1 MTPSTATMGEGGR
14 KDPFEAA
21 LGEAILGYLDA
32 LPPEDLV
39 RAFLA
44 MRGPNGVQEEAFLQ
58 AWAGSAAERE
68 GLLSAAR
75 KLQASGELRRVRVR
89 APELAGGEGGEPA
102 RILWFRGRAVGNR
115 SIGNRT
121 VNPREVPRRMP
132 RGMARRRPNGT
143 NDDGP
148 GREGA
153 DRM

>member
-1 MTPSTATMGEGGR
+1 MGEGGH
-14 KDPFEAA
+14 KDPFDAA

-44 MRGPNGVQEEAFLQ
+44 MRGLNGVQEEAFLE
-58 AWAGSAAERE
+58 AWAGSAVERE
-68 GLLSAAR
+68 GLLSAAK
-75 KLQASGELRRVRVR
+75 KLQDAGELRRLRVY
-89 APELAGGEGGEPA
+89 PLGLAGGEGGEPA
-102 RILWFRGRAVGNR
+102 RFVWLRGRAVGNR

-121 VNPREVPRRMP
+121 AHPREVP
-132 RGMARRRPNGT
+132 RGMARRRPEGT

-148 GREGA
+148 SRGGA

>member
-1 MTPSTATMGEGGR
+1 MGEGGR
-14 KDPFEAA
+14 KDPFDAA
-21 LGEAILGYLDA
+21 LGEAILEYLDG

-44 MRGPNGVQEEAFLQ
+44 MRAPNGVQEEAFLQ

-68 GLLSAAR
+68 GLLSAAK
-75 KLQASGELRRVRVR
+75 KLQDAGELRRVRVR
-89 APELAGGEGGEPA
+89 ARNERGKPA

-121 VNPREVPRRMP
+121 VNPREVPRGMP
-132 RGMARRRPNGT
+132 RGMARRPPEGT

-148 GREGA
+148 S
-153 DRM
+153 

>member
-1 MTPSTATMGEGGR
+1 MGERGR
-14 KDPFEAA
+14 KDPFDAA

-44 MRGPNGVQEEAFLQ
+44 MRGPSGVREEAFLD

-68 GLLSAAR
+68 ELLSAAK
-75 KLQASGELRRVRVR
+75 KLQDAGELRRVRVR
-89 APELAGGEGGEPA
+89 ARKERGKPA

-115 SIGNRT
+115 SIGNRAGH
-121 VNPREVPRRMP
+121 PREAPRRMP
-132 RGMARRRPNGT
+132 RGMARRRPDGT

-148 GREGA
+148 SRGGV